1 MPNSVLDP
9 LSQLIGGLS
18 AQVQGLA
25 SQITDLRA
33 EVVTN
38 RSSNQ
43 IRWDDLTKQMDLVQA
58 EYRNVKHM
66 ERGLEQEK
74 LLIAQRLQGMDSR
87 LDAIERMILIWRT
100 RYSMLLAG
108 GVALGTFLG
117 GILHAIFGV
126 WLGAIW
132 H

>member
-1 MPNSVLDP
+1 MNSPLDP
-9 LSQLIGGLS
+9 ISQLLGGLS

-25 SQITDLRA
+25 SQITDLRS

-43 IRWDDLTKQMDLVQA
+43 IRYEDLTKQIDLVQA

-74 LLIAQRLQGMDSR
+74 VLLADRLRGLDSR
-87 LDAIERMILIWRT
+87 LDAIEQMILIWRT

-117 GILHAIFGV
+117 GVLHAIFGV
-126 WLGAIW
+126 WLGTIW
-132 H
+132 HS